1 MHVEQTILGAV
12 IGGVFLILGQQWLL
26 HSQNRSVAK
35 NKAEA
40 EMLRDNRLGILL
52 ENFPPHR
59 HSSHTGLTYPTGM
72 HPGLHDRPERS

>member
-1 MHVEQTILGAV
+1 MEQTILGAV

-26 HSQNRSVAK
+26 HSQNRGIAK

-59 HSSHTGLTYPTGM
+59 HQNHSGVTYPTGM
-72 HPGLHDRPERS
+72 HPGLHDSRPERS